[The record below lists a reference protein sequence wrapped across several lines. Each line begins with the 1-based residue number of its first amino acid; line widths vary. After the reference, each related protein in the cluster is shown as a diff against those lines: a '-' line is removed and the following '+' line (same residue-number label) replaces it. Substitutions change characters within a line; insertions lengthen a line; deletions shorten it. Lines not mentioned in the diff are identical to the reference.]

1 MVLVRS
7 PREEQLPAPIRIRR
21 DELERDLAA
30 IRQKKS
36 KLPEDEYLAS
46 IEPILIELSKLY
58 ESADPPPK

>member
-7 PREEQLPAPIRIRR
+7 PREEQLPAPIRARR
-21 DELERDLAA
+21 DDLERDLAA
-30 IRQKKS
+30 LRQKKS

-58 ESADPPPK
+58 ESAEGPPK